1 MAKNLPAMRRS
12 GFDPWVG
19 KIPVGRESLPTPV
32 FLCEEFHGQRS
43 LAGYSPWGCRVRHD
57 RMTNTYLLTEQ
68 SSHISQMQQPRTTIN
83 TTVVG
88 IFKTD
93 IKRMNDIRENDE
105 K

>member
-1 MAKNLPAMRRS
+1 MAKDLPAMRRS
-12 GFDPWVG
+12 RFDPWVG
-19 KIPVGRESLPTPV
+19 KIPEGREWLPTPV

-43 LAGYSPWGCRVRHD
+43 LAGYSPWGCKESDTTERL
-57 RMTNTYLLTEQ
+57 TLTEK

-93 IKRMNDIRENDE
+93 IKRMNDIREKDE